1 MRISDWSSDVCS
13 SDLVAGK
20 ALRQLRQDLQVLLRR
35 VLRHAHREYQV
46 DRRMVA
52 GTEIDRVFEPQ
63 ERAAGGGKRIAARVR
78 DGHAVADRGAAQR
91 FAFAQ
96 GGADGRGHGRR
107 DRKSAVEGK
116 EGVSTVSTR
125 GAPVR

>member
-1 MRISDWSSDVCS
+1 MDIGCVARRVAES
-13 SDLVAGK
+13 VAGK

-63 ERAAGGGKRIAARVR
+63 ERAAGGGKRIAACVR
-78 DGHAVADRGAAQR
+78 AGRSEEHTSELQSLMRSSYAVFCLKKTTNNLYQQSNYRT
-91 FAFAQ
+91 
-96 GGADGRGHGRR
+96 
-107 DRKSAVEGK
+107 K
-116 EGVSTVSTR
+116 
-125 GAPVR
+125 